1 LYKPGIAPERQYKR
15 ITLDK
20 GLSQPTSRVDLGS
33 QLQGNTIVIPDSPE
47 RVHKL
52 AYRAF
57 QEAETVSQL
66 AKTDPFTVPRVSQ
79 LKGIFD
85 DLSADEYTS

>member
-1 LYKPGIAPERQYKR
+1 LYEPGTAPERQYKR
-15 ITLDK
+15 IALDE
-20 GLSQPTSRVDLGS
+20 GLSQPTSRVDSGS
-33 QLQGNTIVIPDSPE
+33 QLQGNTTVSPE
-47 RVHKL
+47 HVHKP

-66 AKTDPFTVPRVSQ
+66 AETDPFTVPGVSQ
-79 LKGIFD
+79 LEGIFD